1 MSDLLR
7 RLIDYHHVAREL
19 ASTRALLAGVPDD
32 MRALHDE
39 FTAARALLDALDAG
53 ALDARKRRIE
63 AEGAISDAQ
72 ERLKKFQQQVPK
84 VRNQREYAALLT
96 EIDTAKGEI
105 RRLEEEALAA
115 IEAADQA
122 VTELEERKVAFA
134 DLEARYA
141 AGLAEWEA
149 KKPDVARRAA
159 ELEASAGDL
168 QSGLAKG
175 VVAQYERIADKYRG
189 AALSALRKADGPA
202 KANVW
207 FCSTCNFEVRPQIAV
222 EIRMRGTIVHCEGCL
237 RFLLAPEDAG

>member
-19 ASTRALLAGVPDD
+19 ASTRTLLAGVPEE
-32 MRALHDE
+32 MRTLHDE
-39 FTAARALLDALDAG
+39 FTAARSMLDALESASI
-53 ALDARKRRIE
+53 DARRRRIE

-105 RRLEEEALAA
+105 KRLEEEALAA
-115 IEAADQA
+115 IEAADHA
-122 VTELEERKVAFA
+122 HDDLEERKVAFT
-134 DLEARYA
+134 DLEGRYA

-159 ELEASAGDL
+159 ELDASAGEL
-168 QSGLAKG
+168 RSGLAKG
-175 VVAQYERIADKYRG
+175 VVAQYERIAEKYHG
-189 AALSALRKADGPA
+189 AALSALRKADGPP

-222 EIRMRGTIVHCEGCL
+222 EIRMRGTIVQCEGCR
-237 RFLLAPEDAG
+237 RFLHAPEGEG